1 MRPGGPIGSAS
12 QWRTARS
19 LAAAD
24 QQRSHRETV
33 RAPARTQC
41 GEKEMGGVRRLVH
54 QVVGL
59 VARQRDTRLGVLL
72 GLKADTTVLDEP
84 LGILQAV
91 ASPWTATVRKAEFLA
106 ELRGKDAGLET
117 SD

>member
-1 MRPGGPIGSAS
+1 
-12 QWRTARS
+12 
-19 LAAAD
+19 
-24 QQRSHRETV
+24 
-33 RAPARTQC
+33 
-41 GEKEMGGVRRLVH
+41 MGGVRRLVH